1 MLEFQKVEIIR
12 GGGSCAL
19 SLKSAF
25 ISLFAVNALTASV
38 ALCAQTATDAETSDY
53 RAPYKLGLP
62 IIAPSGTPGAFDQL
76 AVDHPRLFVHDG
88 RFYLSYLGY
97 DGISYQTALA
107 VSDDLLHWERVGMVF
122 TRNQSTNNW
131 DRLGRV
137 VSSYLT
143 PCDFRKNPELTR
155 YKGRYWLF
163 YHAYPGEG
171 YEVGAAANGIAWA
184 DSPASLEWHCLD
196 KPVFT
201 VNPESGHWDSGG
213 LYSICAVPF
222 KDSFRL
228 YYNGKE
234 NGYPWHEQMGIA
246 DPEDDSLTRWR
257 RRPGG
262 PAIPAGDFPWN
273 ANYTGGT
280 PLYDSYRGRWM
291 RYFMGFSNDIGHAYT
306 GVGVS
311 EDGIA
316 WRHSPSPVLSPRA
329 GEIDETHAHKTAHAW
344 LNGDLYLIYCS
355 VRPIKGDAERAKFY
369 KGKAWNEYRCLTIAR
384 SRPWTD
390 AERASMR

>member
-1 MLEFQKVEIIR
+1 MKIQIMV
-12 GGGSCAL
+12 
-19 SLKSAF
+19 SA
-25 ISLFAVNALTASV
+25 ALTAGV
-38 ALCAQTATDAETSDY
+38 ALCAQTAADVETSDY

-171 YEVGAAANGIAWA
+171 YEVRRTALRGRILRRRLNGTASTSPSSPLIPRATIGIPAACTAFAPSRSRIRSASTITGRRRATRGTSRWA
-184 DSPASLEWHCLD
+184 SQIPKMILLRGGGGGRVGRRFLLAISPGMPITRSERHCTIPAMD
-196 KPVFT
+196 GGCAI
-201 VNPESGHWDSGG
+201 SWDSATTSAMHT
-213 LYSICAVPF
+213 LV
-222 KDSFRL
+222 
-228 YYNGKE
+228 
-234 NGYPWHEQMGIA
+234 
-246 DPEDDSLTRWR
+246 
-257 RRPGG
+257 
-262 PAIPAGDFPWN
+262 
-273 ANYTGGT
+273 
-280 PLYDSYRGRWM
+280 
-291 RYFMGFSNDIGHAYT
+291 
-306 GVGVS
+306 
-311 EDGIA
+311 
-316 WRHSPSPVLSPRA
+316 
-329 GEIDETHAHKTAHAW
+329 
-344 LNGDLYLIYCS
+344 
-355 VRPIKGDAERAKFY
+355 
-369 KGKAWNEYRCLTIAR
+369 
-384 SRPWTD
+384 
-390 AERASMR
+390 